1 MPSVRTG
8 VIRGLRKS
16 TPHTGL
22 LRGQRQWRTC
32 HPTLL
37 VPVPETQP
45 QPKGPWAA
53 QDRLIDFKDSGQSWK
68 GLEGHLALP
77 LQLPGRVRP
86 GAWSGSAGPRAE
98 TAVGG
103 GREVGF
109 RDLEGVQVTGV
120 QFGEFMGQLR
130 LLV

>member
-8 VIRGLRKS
+8 VIRGLRKI

-22 LRGQRQWRTC
+22 VRGQRPWRTC

-37 VPVPETQP
+37 VPLPETQP

-53 QDRLIDFKDSGQSWK
+53 QDRLIDFKDSSQSWK
-68 GLEGHLALP
+68 GLEGHLAVP

-86 GAWSGSAGPRAE
+86 GHGQGQAWGMVMVGRAP
-98 TAVGG
+98 G
-103 GREVGF
+103 
-109 RDLEGVQVTGV
+109 
-120 QFGEFMGQLR
+120 
-130 LLV
+130 